1 MRQTG
6 RTSRIVDFAVNQL
19 FSVGQVI
26 ITDHVAF
33 EYPNTTRERISYFID
48 KVKDGFALASRGS
61 MSCSADV
68 ISVKGT
74 YVVHFVSKRISNN

>member
-26 ITDHVAF
+26 ITDHIAF
-33 EYPNTTRERISYFID
+33 EYPNTTKTMISYFID
-48 KVKDGFALASRGS
+48 EVKDKFRFASRGR
-61 MSCSADV
+61 MSCSAD
-68 ISVKGT
+68 IINVKGT
-74 YVVHFVSKRISNN
+74 YVVHFVSERISNN